1 MKLPLPPL
9 VPLGLALLVDGEP
22 AAAEFCAKTAHTKLL
37 PRLHALQAPPRRSGL
52 ARADARMK
60 KMAE

>member
-9 VPLGLALLVDGEP
+9 VPLGLVLLVDGEP

-37 PRLHALQAPPRRSGL
+37 PRLHALQATEWIRPAYSKLCIRI
-52 ARADARMK
+52 
-60 KMAE
+60 